1 MDAWWIE
8 FVGENWLTMTLFL
21 MFAKGVAEMTP
32 GEWDNKIADLFS
44 GMLNFVRTK
53 EKKDE

>member
-1 MDAWWIE
+1 MDAWLIE

-53 EKKDE
+53 EKE